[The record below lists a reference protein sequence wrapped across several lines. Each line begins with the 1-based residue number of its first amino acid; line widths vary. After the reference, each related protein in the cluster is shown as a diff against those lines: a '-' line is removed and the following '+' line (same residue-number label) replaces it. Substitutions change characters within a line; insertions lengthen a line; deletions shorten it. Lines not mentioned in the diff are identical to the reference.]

1 MIMTDGLVQAID
13 DRLNKLVPGE
23 KTYYNDEAWDC
34 FIDELTDS
42 QVRLSLVEEQLLF
55 WKYTESTD
63 LDILDR
69 LGACHLAKQ
78 WYNTGTT

>member
-1 MIMTDGLVQAID
+1 MITMTRELVQAID

-23 KTYYNDEAWDC
+23 KTYYSDEAWDC

-55 WKYTESTD
+55 HQYGEWTD
-63 LDILDR
+63 LDILP
-69 LGACHLAKQ
+69 
-78 WYNTGTT
+78 

>member
-1 MIMTDGLVQAID
+1 MITMTRELVQAID
-13 DRLNKLVPGE
+13 DRLYKLVPGE

-42 QVRLSLVEEQLLF
+42 KVRLSLVEEQLLF

-69 LGACHLAKQ
+69 
-78 WYNTGTT
+78 

>member
-1 MIMTDGLVQAID
+1 MIMTDELVQAID

-69 LGACHLAKQ
+69 
-78 WYNTGTT
+78 

>member
-1 MIMTDGLVQAID
+1 MITMTRELVQAID
-13 DRLNKLVPGE
+13 DRLYKLVPGE

-42 QVRLSLVEEQLLF
+42 KVRLSLVEEQLLF
-55 WKYTESTD
+55 WQYTESTD

-69 LGACHLAKQ
+69 
-78 WYNTGTT
+78 

>member
-1 MIMTDGLVQAID
+1 MIMTDELVQAID

-69 LGACHLAKQ
+69 LGA
-78 WYNTGTT
+78 

>member
-1 MIMTDGLVQAID
+1 MIMTDELVQAID

-23 KTYYNDEAWDC
+23 KTYYNDEAWNC

-42 QVRLSLVEEQLLF
+42 QVRLPLVEEQLLF

-69 LGACHLAKQ
+69 
-78 WYNTGTT
+78 

>member
-1 MIMTDGLVQAID
+1 MITMTRELVQAID

-42 QVRLSLVEEQLLF
+42 QVRLSMVEEQLLF
-55 WKYTESTD
+55 HQYGEWTD
-63 LDILDR
+63 LDILP
-69 LGACHLAKQ
+69 
-78 WYNTGTT
+78 

>member
-69 LGACHLAKQ
+69 LGA
-78 WYNTGTT
+78 

>member
-23 KTYYNDEAWDC
+23 KTYYNDEAWNC

-69 LGACHLAKQ
+69 
-78 WYNTGTT
+78 

>member
-1 MIMTDGLVQAID
+1 MIMTRELVQAID

-42 QVRLSLVEEQLLF
+42 EIRLSLVEEQLLF
-55 WKYTESTD
+55 WKYTESTN

-69 LGACHLAKQ
+69 
-78 WYNTGTT
+78 